1 MNLRV
6 LFYHEAMELPYI
18 SEEFLE
24 ISENTTIQELL
35 EVTEHGVVSD
45 LSNYYPLSGLPF
57 FDEECLPFLFINGK
71 ASYDVPFCDVRVVD
85 FLSTH
90 NITDNTIR
98 ITTDLPMAGGLGGP
112 ELQEV
117 WDNIY
122 PTLEQIAVFCTILGF
137 SLKNLF
143 DYLRNY
149 FMKKGQPPQVCFDIV
164 LSRKQWNHSELSK
177 ILDIDPDKTK
187 NLLKLCDYQYDRV
200 QMQYIQGEHAKEI
213 KEKLMSIPCDELSRT
228 F

>member
-6 LFYHEAMELPYI
+6 LFYHEAPEAPYI

-24 ISENTTIQELL
+24 ISENATIQEILQR
-35 EVTEHGVVSD
+35 TEHGAVSD
-45 LSNYYPLSGLPF
+45 ISDYYPLSGLYF
-57 FDEECLPFLFINGK
+57 YTAECLPFLFIDGK
-71 ASYDVPFCDVRVVD
+71 ASYDVSFCDAKVVD
-85 FLSTH
+85 FLNTH

-143 DYLRNY
+143 DYLCNH
-149 FMKKGQPPQVCFDIV
+149 FMKKEQPPQVCFDIV
-164 LSRKQWNHSELSK
+164 LSRKQWNLSELSE

-187 NLLKLCDYQYDRV
+187 ALLKLCDYQYDKV

-213 KEKLMSIPCDELSRT
+213 KEKLMSIPYG
-228 F
+228 

>member
-1 MNLRV
+1 MKRQGQRMDLTSVPVAQKSGGKTSRQLLGEQV
-6 LFYHEAMELPYI
+6 GESQDQVRRYI
-18 SEEFLE
+18 
-24 ISENTTIQELL
+24 
-35 EVTEHGVVSD
+35 
-45 LSNYYPLSGLPF
+45 
-57 FDEECLPFLFINGK
+57 
-71 ASYDVPFCDVRVVD
+71 R
-85 FLSTH
+85 
-90 NITDNTIR
+90 
-98 ITTDLPMAGGLGGP
+98 
-112 ELQEV
+112 
-117 WDNIY
+117 
-122 PTLEQIAVFCTILGF
+122 
-137 SLKNLF
+137 
-143 DYLRNY
+143 LRNY